1 LLAGLAL
8 SVAGVLAGP
17 AAHAHNVWLLPSS
30 TILSAPQWIT
40 VDAAVSNDLFY
51 FNHVALGI
59 DELLIHAP
67 GGETSKPENVSRGKL
82 RTTFDAN
89 LDKDGTYKIAIA
101 RGGVSASWK
110 ENGAPKR
117 WRGTAERF
125 ATEVPANAQDLQV
138 NETSSR
144 LETFVTVRKPTD
156 AVLKPTGRGL
166 ELVPLT
172 HPNDLVADEA
182 ATFQLLVDGKPANG
196 LEVTVTPGG
205 VRYRDKPEEAKY
217 KTDANGKFVVKWPG
231 PGMYW
236 LDTDTSDDKTSVKQ
250 ARERRLS
257 YAATLEVMPK

>member
-1 LLAGLAL
+1 MASPG
-8 SVAGVLAGP
+8 
-17 AAHAHNVWLLPSS
+17 AHAHNAWLLPSS

-51 FNHVALGI
+51 FNHAPLGV

-67 GGETSKPENVSRGKL
+67 GGETSKPESVSRGKL

-101 RGGVSASWK
+101 RGGVFASWK

-125 ATEVPANAQDLQV
+125 AAEVPADAQDLQV
-138 NETSSR
+138 NETESR

-156 AVLKPTGRGL
+156 TVLKPTGRGL
-166 ELVPLT
+166 ELVPVT

-182 ATFQLLVDGKPANG
+182 ATFQLLVDGKPADD
-196 LEVTVTPGG
+196 LDVTVTPGN
-205 VRYRDKPEEAKY
+205 VRYRDKLDEAKY

-236 LDTDTSDDKTSVKQ
+236 LDTDTSDDKTTVKQ
-250 ARERRLS
+250 ARQRRLS